1 MQEDA
6 FMTVRRILAAKGRD
20 VFTISPE
27 SKISEAVRVLFAR
40 RTGALVVT
48 DEAGAVAG
56 IISERD
62 IVRILATQGASS
74 LDQPVSLCMS
84 REVVTTVESTTIL
97 SVMSEMTEGRF
108 RHLPVVEQGK
118 LAGIVS
124 IGDVVKHRLAEMED
138 EQQAL
143 REYIATA

>member
-1 MQEDA
+1 
-6 FMTVRRILAAKGRD
+6 MTVRRILSAKGRD

-27 SKISEAVRVLFAR
+27 CKVSEAVRILFAR
-40 RTGALVVT
+40 RLGALVIT
-48 DEAGAVAG
+48 DESGAVAG
-56 IISERD
+56 IVSERD
-62 IVRILATQGASS
+62 IVRMIATQGPSS
-74 LDQPVSLCMS
+74 LDEPVSVCMS
-84 REVVTTVESTTIL
+84 SNVVTTVESATIQ

-108 RHLPVVEQGK
+108 RHLPVLDHGK
-118 LAGIVS
+118 LAGLVS

>member
-1 MQEDA
+1 
-6 FMTVRRILAAKGRD
+6 MTVRRILSAKGRD

-27 SKISEAVRVLFAR
+27 CKVSEAVRILFAR
-40 RTGALVVT
+40 RLGALVIT
-48 DEAGAVAG
+48 DESGAVAG
-56 IISERD
+56 IVSERD
-62 IVRILATQGASS
+62 IVRMIATQGPSS
-74 LDQPVSLCMS
+74 LDEPVSVCMS
-84 REVVTTVESTTIL
+84 SNVVTMVESATIQ

-108 RHLPVVEQGK
+108 RHLPVLDHGK

>member
-1 MQEDA
+1 
-6 FMTVRRILAAKGRD
+6 MTVRRILAAKGRD
-20 VFTISPE
+20 VFTVSPE
-27 SKISEAVRVLFAR
+27 CKVSEAVSILFAR
-40 RTGALVVT
+40 RLGALVIT
-48 DEAGAVAG
+48 DESGAVAG
-56 IISERD
+56 IVSERD
-62 IVRILATQGASS
+62 IVRIIATQGPSA
-74 LDQPVSLCMS
+74 LDEPVSLCMS
-84 REVVTTVESTTIL
+84 SNVVTTVESATIQ

-108 RHLPVVEQGK
+108 RHLPVVDHGR

>member
-1 MQEDA
+1 
-6 FMTVRRILAAKGRD
+6 MTVRRILAAKGRD
-20 VFTISPE
+20 VATIALASTV
-27 SKISEAVRVLFAR
+27 SDAVRLLNER
-40 RTGALVVT
+40 RVGALIVE
-48 DEAGAVAG
+48 DSGGGLAG
-56 IISERD
+56 IVSERD
-62 IVRILATQGASS
+62 IVRSLAVHGASA
-74 LDQPVSLCMS
+74 LDLPVSRVMTS
-84 REVVTTVESTTIL
+84 DVITTVETATVQ

-108 RHLPVVEQGK
+108 RHLPVMDHGR

>member
-1 MQEDA
+1 
-6 FMTVRRILAAKGRD
+6 MTVRRILSAKGRD

-27 SKISEAVRVLFAR
+27 CKVSEAVRILFAR
-40 RTGALVVT
+40 RLGALVIT
-48 DEAGAVAG
+48 DESGAVAG
-56 IISERD
+56 IVSERD
-62 IVRILATQGASS
+62 IVRMIATQGPSS
-74 LDQPVSLCMS
+74 LDEPVSVCMS
-84 REVVTTVESTTIL
+84 SNVVTTVESATIQ

-108 RHLPVVEQGK
+108 RHLPVLDHGK

>member
-1 MQEDA
+1 
-6 FMTVRRILAAKGRD
+6 MTVRRILAAKGRD
-20 VFTISPE
+20 VATIALASTV
-27 SKISEAVRVLFAR
+27 SDAVRLLNER
-40 RTGALVVT
+40 RVGALIVE
-48 DEAGAVAG
+48 DSGGGLAG
-56 IISERD
+56 IVSERD
-62 IVRILATQGASS
+62 IVRSLAAHGASA
-74 LDQPVSLCMS
+74 LDLPVSRVMTS
-84 REVVTTVESTTIL
+84 DVITTVETATVQ

-108 RHLPVVEQGK
+108 RHLPVMDQGR